1 MESRELFMKGEIK
14 RIKMLLDVTYDYS
27 KLVIYWKMKKKIKK
41 IVKLLFEINEKV
53 NLLKNLTKSYN

>member
-27 KLVIYWKMKKKIKK
+27 KTCYILEDEKKIKK
-41 IVKLLFEINEKV
+41 DC
-53 NLLKNLTKSYN
+53 